1 MEMGKFL
8 LLQLASIDALARL
21 RSSASKFTKN
31 EVEKY
36 FDTYFRKQEH
46 FWVVDF
52 LLNNIFAEECSES
65 GGLLQVQTCIYV

>member
-21 RSSASKFTKN
+21 RSSASKFTKT

-52 LLNNIFAEECSES
+52 LLNNIFAKECSEF
-65 GGLLQVQTCIYV
+65 GGLLQVQKCIYF